1 MVSNVQISKWR
12 RRLFVVAALA
22 VALMVGRWTQEQ
34 LGIAFNLE
42 SLERFRSWVEGLGWL
57 GPLVFV
63 VLVVSRLFIGLSS
76 HLILIV
82 GGLAFGAVN
91 GIIWGSIGLIL
102 SGLVLYLLAQMLGTA
117 WVNRRF
123 GAAYQSVLERIQRV
137 GAVAIFAVT
146 AHPIGVLTPA
156 HLAGGLVGMSATHFA
171 VAITLAAPLRAAPYA
186 FLGTAALDMS
196 AKQSLTI
203 AVAMIAVFLL
213 PLLSPRVRNWIMG
226 PAAID
231 QVHSQDR

>member
-1 MVSNVQISKWR
+1 
-12 RRLFVVAALA
+12 
-22 VALMVGRWTQEQ
+22 MVGRWTQEQ

-102 SGLVLYLLAQMLGTA
+102 SGLVFYLLAQMLGTA

-137 GAVAIFAVT
+137 GAIAIFAVT
-146 AHPIGVLTPA
+146 AHPIGLLTPA
-156 HLAGGLVGMSATHFA
+156 HLAGGL
-171 VAITLAAPLRAAPYA
+171 
-186 FLGTAALDMS
+186 
-196 AKQSLTI
+196 SLI
-203 AVAMIAVFLL
+203 HI
-213 PLLSPRVRNWIMG
+213 
-226 PAAID
+226 
-231 QVHSQDR
+231 

>member
-1 MVSNVQISKWR
+1 
-12 RRLFVVAALA
+12 
-22 VALMVGRWTQEQ
+22 MVGRWTQEQ

-137 GAVAIFAVT
+137 GAIAIFAVT
-146 AHPIGVLTPA
+146 AHPIGLLTPA
-156 HLAGGLVGMSATHFA
+156 HLAGGL
-171 VAITLAAPLRAAPYA
+171 
-186 FLGTAALDMS
+186 
-196 AKQSLTI
+196 SLI
-203 AVAMIAVFLL
+203 HI
-213 PLLSPRVRNWIMG
+213 
-226 PAAID
+226 
-231 QVHSQDR
+231 